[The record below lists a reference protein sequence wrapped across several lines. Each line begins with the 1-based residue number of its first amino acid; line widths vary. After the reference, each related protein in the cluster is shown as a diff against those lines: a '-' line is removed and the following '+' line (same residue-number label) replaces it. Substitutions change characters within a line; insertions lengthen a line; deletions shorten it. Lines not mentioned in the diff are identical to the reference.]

1 MNAVAENRVRT
12 EEFFVAHIGV
22 SLNAIIGHPKGHHI
36 YRGLKTQ
43 MRRAMQ
49 DAGVETLEPFIRPV
63 MLDFWPRVTRGKS
76 GHISKAYDCLNFGIT
91 LKIIE
96 DQMVRMG
103 VIADDNR
110 DWVHGIT
117 CHRSELADDGIEG
130 ILVRVSE
137 VEGAPALGVQS
148 ALDLIAPPF

>member
-1 MNAVAENRVRT
+1 MRT

-22 SLNAIIGHPKGHHI
+22 SLNSIIGHPKGHHV
-36 YRGLKTQ
+36 YRGLKGQ
-43 MRRAMQ
+43 LRKAMHA
-49 DAGVETLEPFIRPV
+49 AGVDLIEPFVRPV
-63 MLDFWPRVTRGKS
+63 TLDFWPKVVRGPS

-103 VIADDNR
+103 VITNDDR

-130 ILVRVSE
+130 IVVRLTE

-148 ALDLIAPPF
+148 ALDLIAPPEF